1 MDPRVGRFVT
11 VDPWAGTTFD
21 PPSLH
26 RYLYAAGDPLDKVD
40 PSGRINLPSMMTVVV
55 TVTTLAGAAYG
66 YHQGGLKG
74 AVQGAAAGFVFGVAL
89 YEVAALVIGVGMSA
103 APVLAVWGQRGGP
116 PTITL
121 PKAAPVTVTLPRG
134 PATTVTISPPV
145 PASLRL
151 MEATTRTGGLVARA
165 QRVQPSALRLEAQRA
180 VAAWQRAIARA
191 LQRRGGSPQNAP
203 GGNPPAD
210 LDEAAANFRAY
221 VAEINAQLTVRQQS
235 LIDDF
240 LDGDI

>member
-1 MDPRVGRFVT
+1 
-11 VDPWAGTTFD
+11 
-21 PPSLH
+21 
-26 RYLYAAGDPLDKVD
+26 
-40 PSGRINLPSMMTVVV
+40 
-55 TVTTLAGAAYG
+55 
-66 YHQGGLKG
+66 
-74 AVQGAAAGFVFGVAL
+74 
-89 YEVAALVIGVGMSA
+89 
-103 APVLAVWGQRGGP
+103 
-116 PTITL
+116 
-121 PKAAPVTVTLPRG
+121 
-134 PATTVTISPPV
+134 
-145 PASLRL
+145 